1 MMSAS
6 LHRLDGRVAVVTGGG
21 TGIGRAIAE
30 CFAEAGAHVVV
41 AGRSLATL
49 QEVATVI
56 GGTAIV
62 CDTTDLASVEAMF
75 ASAQA
80 VTGRVDVLVNNAGQ
94 SGPVGNLADVDLVA
108 WRECVEVNLFGAMHC
123 MRVAARIMT
132 EQRGGSIVN
141 MSSLMGLKGY
151 PMRTAYTATKFALIG
166 MTEALA
172 REVGPA
178 GVRVNA
184 LCPGAISGELMDR
197 VIARR
202 AAAEGR
208 PAADIIKE
216 SYTDVAALRRW
227 VDPADVAAAALFLA
241 SDASSSVTG
250 DRIKVD
256 AGRF

>member
-1 MMSAS
+1 MNPSP
-6 LHRLDGRVAVVTGGG
+6 HRLDGRVAVVTGAG
-21 TGIGRAIAE
+21 TGIGRATAL
-30 CFAEAGAHVVV
+30 CFAAAGAHVVA
-41 AGRSLATL
+41 AGRT
-49 QEVATVI
+49 VAAIEAVARET

-62 CDTTDLASVEAMF
+62 CDTTDLAAVERLF
-75 ASAQA
+75 AAAQA

-94 SGPVGNLADVDLVA
+94 SGPIGNLAEVDLDA
-108 WRECVEVNLFGAMHC
+108 WRTCVEVNLFGAMHC
-123 MRVAARIMT
+123 MRVAARIMA
-132 EQRGGSIVN
+132 QQGGGSIVN

-151 PMRTAYTATKFALIG
+151 PMRTAYCATKFALIG
-166 MTEALA
+166 LTEALA

-184 LCPGAISGELMDR
+184 LCPGAVSGELMDG

-208 PAADIIKE
+208 APETIIKE
-216 SYTDVAALRRW
+216 AYTDVAALRRW
-227 VDPADVAAAALFLA
+227 VDPEDVANAALYLA
-241 SDASSSVTG
+241 SDLSASITG